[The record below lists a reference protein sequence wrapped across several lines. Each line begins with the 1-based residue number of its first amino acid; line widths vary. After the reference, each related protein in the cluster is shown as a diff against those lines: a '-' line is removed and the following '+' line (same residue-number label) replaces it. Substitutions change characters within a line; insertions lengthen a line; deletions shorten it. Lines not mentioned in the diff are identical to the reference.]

1 MPKNSRGSTE
11 DSWPVLSKGDCTL
24 RVLTV
29 VDAADWYRGEDEEQ
43 RRWFEFP
50 PGPRP
55 PFAVAVARVERCV
68 ETWRAAWRAGGPQH
82 HWGIWTENGHVLS
95 GGVEVRVRADR
106 RANVSYI
113 VFPNA
118 RRRGLATLAVRL
130 AAGWAFSQL
139 DIDGLVAVVDE
150 RNVASRGVALASGFE
165 LEGLADAWE
174 YSESG
179 VMLRYAQSR
188 GLWLQMAPEAG
199 KRREGQM
206 QPNPGVRQTSA

>member
-1 MPKNSRGSTE
+1 MNTTPKNSCGSAE
-11 DSWPVLSKGDCTL
+11 DTWPVLGGRDCTL
-24 RVLTV
+24 RVLTIA
-29 VDAADWYRGEDEEQ
+29 DAADWHRGEDEEQ

-55 PFAVAVARVERCV
+55 PFAVAVAAMESCI

-82 HWGIWTENGHVLS
+82 HWGIWTEDGHVLS
-95 GGVEVRVRADR
+95 GGVEVRIRADR

-113 VFPNA
+113 VFPSA
-118 RRRGLATLAVRL
+118 RKRGLATRAVRL

-150 RNVASRGVALASGFE
+150 RNVASRAVALASGLK
-165 LEGLADAWE
+165 LEGPAEAWE

-188 GLWLQMAPEAG
+188 ALWLHNSG
-199 KRREGQM
+199 D
-206 QPNPGVRQTSA
+206 PGDR